1 MCGKAKKSKCLMEI
15 GRAHCLPLITPL
27 CIPSAFPT
35 SSPPPQAPRWQG
47 GAEGGGGG
55 SPGSPGTD
63 TLCDLRQ
70 SALSGLPLKMGD
82 PFV

>member
-35 SSPPPQAPRWQG
+35 WSPPPQAHRWQG
-47 GAEGGGGG
+47 GAEGAAEGVLG
-55 SPGSPGTD
+55 
-63 TLCDLRQ
+63 
-70 SALSGLPLKMGD
+70 ALELTHSVTSGKLPSQGCLSK
-82 PFV
+82 